1 MLSPPST
8 PVINEE
14 NKDAALKLFAAYNG
28 KKEHISP
35 TITSIQQGEVEENS
49 LKVRDIMYCG
59 IQGGSVTLNPE
70 SDVERDILG
79 RHGILKSYTIGSTS
93 THLKANR
100 ERYKKEARK
109 FSSFAGSSFLT
120 VPVES
125 NVTEAPNVEVGS
137 TEREH
142 CYPDIKIINENNEDG
157 TYSDSDGS
165 VCDGIS
171 IIVPKKADETDV
183 KCLEVTDSG
192 YPSTTMSN
200 TTQYSCQMEDTKPIL
215 TSAAQRR
222 NLFTS
227 KAKSASF
234 YNIAT
239 DYHDEIPEGN
249 KADNGVVHTKESSL
263 NLSPCRAPHLRSFES
278 EQCRSCYRQEV
289 ERLAFSYE
297 SQLDKVHKL
306 KKRQYTHDEE
316 SACIKHRRGRHR
328 HICGCPKTHRQCSR
342 EVCSYLKHGHRCK
355 PEFYLTSYPNVG
367 ARNVYKLNHPES
379 EQVCH
384 YSSTDSDSFVATS
397 HKGNRRRKQY
407 HSKGHFSENDY
418 HRRKDWIRSFDLYP
432 QDVDHS
438 KHHSFKTKQM
448 KSFLKD
454 AYNAKYRQ
462 YDNIDYIVT
471 DNQKL
476 DDSVKSSGYENAGR
490 TKTKKDK
497 ESHVVLSR
505 DCVRSHEYFE
515 KGGSLEN
522 TLKSSSSKF
531 TSNITSDIANTV
543 FSNTT
548 KANHSSSSDRNLSN
562 TDDSVTGISEAG
574 KYDIQV
580 LKGKVKETLKQ
591 KDSAYQTKQSSVDRF
606 KDDKAAVLNTD
617 LVEQSAD
624 NGSNRQVFCKFVFKN
639 LIDDIVKCFIYEYT
653 RSTPM

>member
-1 MLSPPST
+1 MSSPPLT

-28 KKEHISP
+28 QKEHISP
-35 TITSIQQGEVEENS
+35 TITSIQQGEVDENS
-49 LKVRDIMYCG
+49 LKVRDIMSCG

-93 THLKANR
+93 TQLKANR

-120 VPVES
+120 VPVDS
-125 NVTEAPNVEVGS
+125 NVTETPKVDVES

-142 CYPDIKIINENNEDG
+142 CYPDIKIINENNEGG

-165 VCDGIS
+165 ACDGIS

-200 TTQYSCQMEDTKPIL
+200 TTQYSCQMEDTKPVL

-239 DYHDEIPEGN
+239 DYHDEIAEGN
-249 KADNGVVHTKESSL
+249 KADNGVVHTKENRL
-263 NLSPCRAPHLRSFES
+263 NLSPCRALRSFES
-278 EQCRSCYRQEV
+278 EKCRSWYRQEV

-297 SQLDKVHKL
+297 SQLDKLHKL
-306 KKRQYTHDEE
+306 RNRQYTHDEE
-316 SACIKHRRGRHR
+316 SACIKHRRSRHR
-328 HICGCPKTHRQCSR
+328 HTCGYPKTHRQCSR
-342 EVCSYLKHGHRCK
+342 EVFSYLKHGHRCK
-355 PEFYLTSYPNVG
+355 PEFYLTSYPDVG
-367 ARNVYKLNHPES
+367 VRNVYKLNHPES
-379 EQVCH
+379 EQGCH
-384 YSSTDSDSFVATS
+384 YSSTESDSYGATS

-407 HSKGHFSENDY
+407 LSKGHCSENDY

-432 QDVDHS
+432 QDVDRS

-454 AYNAKYRQ
+454 AYNAKYRE
-462 YDNIDYIVT
+462 YDNTDYIVT
-471 DNQKL
+471 DNQIL
-476 DDSVKSSGYENAGR
+476 DDSVKSSGYEIACR
-490 TKTKKDK
+490 TKTKDDK
-497 ESHVVLSR
+497 KSHVELSR
-505 DCVRSHEYFE
+505 DCVRSHECFQ
-515 KGGSLEN
+515 KDGSLAN
-522 TLKSSSSKF
+522 TLKSSSLKCE
-531 TSNITSDIANTV
+531 SNITSHIANTV
-543 FSNTT
+543 FSNSR
-548 KANHSSSSDRNLSN
+548 KADHSSSSDRNLSN
-562 TDDSVTGISEAG
+562 TDDSVIGISEAG
-574 KYDIQV
+574 KYDLQV
-580 LKGKVKETLKQ
+580 LKGKVKENLKQ

-606 KDDKAAVLNTD
+606 KDDKAVPTTD
-617 LVEQSAD
+617 DVEQRAD
-624 NGSNRQVFCKFVFKN
+624 NGNNRQVFCS
-639 LIDDIVKCFIYEYT
+639 LLRICLMI
-653 RSTPM
+653 